1 MRSDGALSTWGR
13 AGAAGASEE
22 VMGGGR
28 ARRGKDLSVPAGGGT
43 PIEFMA

>member
-1 MRSDGALSTWGR
+1 MRNDGALSTWGR

-28 ARRGKDLSVPAGGGT
+28 ARRGEGT
-43 PIEFMA
+43 